1 MINIERLMEKIQN
14 EFPEV
19 EYDEKN
25 KIIKGVIDGKYQSF
39 ELTDRFLEKSKEL
52 VNIIK
57 KWSSNKTITL
67 YNKKTG
73 AEDELSLLGILKILK
88 AFQPNILHRFKGLG
102 ENSDDEI
109 KETIMD
115 PNSRTLIK
123 VHIEDI
129 ENDMKV
135 FQILRGNS
143 PADALN
149 RKQMMKEFKIDRN
162 MIDT

>member
-1 MINIERLMEKIQN
+1 MNIDRLMERMQN

-19 EYDEKN
+19 QFDPKN
-25 KIIKGVIDGKYQSF
+25 KIIKGVINGKYQTF
-39 ELTDRFLEKSKEL
+39 ELNERFLNKSSEL
-52 VNIIK
+52 VELIK
-57 KWSSNKTITL
+57 KWSLGKEITL

-73 AEDELSLLGILKILK
+73 ASHKLSLLGILKMLK
-88 AFQPNILHRFKGLG
+88 SYQPNILHRFKGLG
-102 ENSDDEI
+102 ENSDAEI

-115 PNSRTLIK
+115 PNTRSLIK
-123 VHIEDI
+123 VFIEDI

-143 PADALN
+143 PSDMSER
-149 RKQMMKEFKIDRN
+149 RKMMKDFKLERS

>member
-52 VNIIK
+52 INIIK
-57 KWSSNKTITL
+57 KWSSNKAITL

-143 PADALN
+143 PSDALN